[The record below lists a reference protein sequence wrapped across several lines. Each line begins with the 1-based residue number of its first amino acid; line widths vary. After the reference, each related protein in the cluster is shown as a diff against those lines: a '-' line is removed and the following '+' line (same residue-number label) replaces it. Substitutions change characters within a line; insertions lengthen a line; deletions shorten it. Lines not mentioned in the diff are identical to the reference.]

1 VVGVWFDAPAL
12 TAVAHESEV
21 GHDEPAVLGHEHVG
35 RLEVAMQDILAMQ
48 MIHRPSDL
56 PHLHQHLRQLRPRRC
71 GLRAQRVVPVQQR
84 AARHVLAEKIV
95 ELSGI
100 EGDAKEL
107 DAVRVVE
114 LRP

>member
-1 VVGVWFDAPAL
+1 MVGVWFDARAL
-12 TAVAHESEV
+12 TAVVHESEV

-107 DAVRVVE
+107 DAVRVVD
-114 LRP
+114 LCP

>member
-1 VVGVWFDAPAL
+1 MVGVWFDAPAL

-35 RLEVAMQDILAMQ
+35 RLQVAMQDLLAMQ

-56 PHLHQHLRQLRPRRC
+56 PHLYQHLRRLRPRQC

-95 ELSGI
+95 ELSGL